1 MTSIVQLEFIELLAY
16 YLYYSNS
23 LSINGNL
30 DSVDWLTFILSKHSE
45 ICTNRDKKQV
55 NMQDHNDYSKSNWNS
70 SNN

>member
-30 DSVDWLTFILSKHSE
+30 DSVD
-45 ICTNRDKKQV
+45 
-55 NMQDHNDYSKSNWNS
+55 
-70 SNN
+70 